1 MEDDK
6 VYVKIRK
13 ALLKRALGYDTSE
26 VVEEY
31 AKNDDDMIV
40 VRKKVT
46 TKNVPPDISAAK
58 LLLDDIEKAKTDLS
72 ELTDEQLIA
81 EKNRLLEL
89 LKEKCEIENC
99 KESR

>member
-31 AKNDDDMIV
+31 AKNDDDMTV
-40 VRKKVT
+40 VRKKIT

-58 LLLDDIEKAKTDLS
+58 ILLDDIEKTKTDLS
-72 ELTDEQLIA
+72 ELGDEQLLA
-81 EKNRLLEL
+81 EKNRLLNL

-99 KESR
+99 KK